1 VYGGLA
7 VDRADELLDAPAEM
21 GEGGHTN
28 ITDRLSD
35 VINELRT

>member
-1 VYGGLA
+1 MYDGLA
-7 VDRADELLDAPAEM
+7 VNRADELLDAPAEM

-28 ITDRLSD
+28 ITDRLGD